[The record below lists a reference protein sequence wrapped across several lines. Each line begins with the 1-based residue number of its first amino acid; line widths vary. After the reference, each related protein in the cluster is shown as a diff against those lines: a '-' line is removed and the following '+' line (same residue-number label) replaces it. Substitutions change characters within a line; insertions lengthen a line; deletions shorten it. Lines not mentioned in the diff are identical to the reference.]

1 VQRVYFVVLVLQRG
15 IRFLTHALAL
25 CLFAVA
31 VQSTRVYTSSD
42 QLYRTLHRSLLD
54 TQQTVFKVKASSDAK
69 ISLLRVPSNFLAP
82 SYEIIVGAEFNTRT
96 ILHSKAAGGDQV
108 VFQVNTPD
116 ILSSAEL
123 RSFWVSWM
131 NGTVRFGKG
140 DTPGQNEL
148 MNYVDPQPAF
158 RRHVHSIAVASGLG
172 IAEWELGQAFGI
184 REYICIQLA
193 IAI

>member
-1 VQRVYFVVLVLQRG
+1 
-15 IRFLTHALAL
+15 
-25 CLFAVA
+25 
-31 VQSTRVYTSSD
+31 VYTSSD
-42 QLYRTLHRSLLD
+42 QSYRTLHRSLLD
-54 TQQTVFKVKASSDAK
+54 SQQQTVFKVKASSDAK

-82 SYEIIVGAEFNTRT
+82 SYEIIVGAEFNTKT
-96 ILHSKAAGGDQV
+96 ILHSKAAGGDQIA
-108 VFQVNTPD
+108 FQVNTPD

-148 MNYVDPQPAF
+148 LNYVDPQPAF

-172 IAEWELGQAFGI
+172 IAEWELGAAFGT
-184 REYICIQLA
+184 RKFTYFLLQLSHL
-193 IAI
+193 IAISMFA